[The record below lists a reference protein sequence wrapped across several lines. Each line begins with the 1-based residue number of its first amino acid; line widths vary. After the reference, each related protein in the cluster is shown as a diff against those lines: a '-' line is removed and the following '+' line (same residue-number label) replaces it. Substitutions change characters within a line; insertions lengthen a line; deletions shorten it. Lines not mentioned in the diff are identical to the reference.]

1 MTFMNPASTSQ
12 MTSEPSVFAKRRGAF
27 INNLGLLETRDDG
40 PSRAGLAALRAGL
53 RSKDGI
59 AIEMMPHVAPYLAER
74 EQASDR
80 WFFVVAALFALHP
93 LSTKEY
99 LSFGGS
105 FGQLRKKFDSI
116 EKHFQ
121 LLLASDEEDL
131 FERLKQTVSLL
142 KANNIPVNWYVL
154 LTDLTTNSWD
164 DDPQR
169 RTQMTW
175 ARDFYRDAPI
185 RSASNTDEENL

>member
-1 MTFMNPASTSQ
+1 MSTASTSQ
-12 MTSEPSVFAKRRGAF
+12 TTFEPSAFARRRGAF
-27 INNLGLLETRDDG
+27 INSLRLLETRDDG

-53 RSKDGI
+53 RGKDGV
-59 AIEMMPHVAPYLAER
+59 AVEMMPFVAPYLDER
-74 EQASDR
+74 EQTSDR
-80 WFFVVAALFALHP
+80 WFFAVAALFALHP
-93 LSTKEY
+93 HDTKER
-99 LSFGGS
+99 LSLGGS
-105 FGQLRKKFDSI
+105 FGRLRKNSDSV

-142 KANNIPVNWYVL
+142 KANNTPVNWYAL
-154 LTDLTTNSWD
+154 LTDLTAHPW

-175 ARDFYRDAPI
+175 ARDFYRDGST
-185 RSASNTDEENL
+185 RSASSTDEEN

>member
-1 MTFMNPASTSQ
+1 MSSASTSQ
-12 MTSEPSVFAKRRGAF
+12 SASEPSAFAKRRGAF
-27 INNLGLLETRDDG
+27 INNLRLLETRDDG

-53 RSKDGI
+53 RSKNGV
-59 AIEMMPHVAPYLAER
+59 AVEMMLHVAPYLGER
-74 EQASDR
+74 EQAGDR
-80 WFFVVAALFALHP
+80 WFFAVAALFALHP
-93 LSTKEY
+93 LDTRER
-99 LSFGGS
+99 LSLGGS
-105 FGQLRKKFDSI
+105 FGRLRKKSDSM

-142 KANNIPVNWYVL
+142 KANSIPVNWYVL
-154 LTDLTTNSWD
+154 LTDLTATSWD

-175 ARDFYRDAPI
+175 ARDFYRDASN
-185 RSASNTDEENL
+185 RSASNADKDNT

>member
-1 MTFMNPASTSQ
+1 MNSASTSQ
-12 MTSEPSVFAKRRGAF
+12 PASEPSAFTKRRGAF
-27 INNLGLLETRDDG
+27 INNLRLLETRDDG

-53 RSKDGI
+53 RSKDGV
-59 AIEMMPHVAPYLAER
+59 AVEMMPHVAPYLGER
-74 EQASDR
+74 EQAGDR
-80 WFFVVAALFALHP
+80 WFFAVAALFALHP
-93 LSTKEY
+93 LDTRER
-99 LSFGGS
+99 LSLGGS
-105 FGQLRKKFDSI
+105 FGRLRKNSDST

-142 KANNIPVNWYVL
+142 KANNTPVNWYAL
-154 LTDLTTNSWD
+154 LTDLTVNSW

-175 ARDFYRDAPI
+175 ARDFYRDAPN
-185 RSASNTDEENL
+185 RSASNADEENT

>member
-1 MTFMNPASTSQ
+1 MNPALTSQ
-12 MTSEPSVFAKRRGAF
+12 PAFEPSAFAKRRGAF
-27 INNLGLLETRDDG
+27 INNLRLLEMRDDG

-59 AIEMMPHVAPYLAER
+59 AVEMMPHVAPYLGER
-74 EQASDR
+74 EQSNDH
-80 WFFVVAALFALHP
+80 WFFAVAALFALHP
-93 LSTKEY
+93 LDTKEK
-99 LSFGGS
+99 LSLGGS
-105 FGQLRKKFDSI
+105 FGRLRKNSDST

-142 KANNIPVNWYVL
+142 KANNVPVNWYAL

-169 RTQMTW
+169 RTQMAW
-175 ARDFYRDAPI
+175 ARDFYRDAPT
-185 RSASNTDEENL
+185 RSAFNTDEENT

>member
-1 MTFMNPASTSQ
+1 VNPASTSPQ
-12 MTSEPSVFAKRRGAF
+12 ASEQSAFTKRRGAF
-27 INNLGLLETRDDG
+27 IHHLRLLETRDDG

-59 AIEMMPHVAPYLAER
+59 SVEMMPHVAPYLGER
-74 EQASDR
+74 EQSSDR
-80 WFFVVAALFALHP
+80 WFFAVAALFALHP
-93 LSTKEY
+93 LDTKEK
-99 LSFGGS
+99 LSLGGS
-105 FGQLRKKFDSI
+105 FGRLRKKSDSM

-121 LLLASDEEDL
+121 LLLASEEEDL
-131 FERLKQTVSLL
+131 FDRLKQTVSLL
-142 KANNIPVNWYVL
+142 KANNVPVNWYTL

-175 ARDFYRDAPI
+175 ARDFYRDAST
-185 RSASNTDEENL
+185 RSAFNKDEENT

>member
-1 MTFMNPASTSQ
+1 MNPASTSQ
-12 MTSEPSVFAKRRGAF
+12 PTSEPSAFAKRRGAF
-27 INNLGLLETRDDG
+27 INNLRLLETRDDG

-53 RSKDGI
+53 RSKDGV
-59 AIEMMPHVAPYLAER
+59 AVEMMPYVAPYLDER
-74 EQASDR
+74 EQSSDR

-93 LSTKEY
+93 LDAKEKVS
-99 LSFGGS
+99 LGGS
-105 FGQLRKKFDSI
+105 FGRLRKKSDSI

-142 KANNIPVNWYVL
+142 KANNIPVSWYAL

-164 DDPQR
+164 DPQR
-169 RTQMTW
+169 QTQMKW
-175 ARDFYRDAPI
+175 ARDFYRDAPT
-185 RSASNTDEENL
+185 RSAFNTDEENI

>member
-1 MTFMNPASTSQ
+1 MKPVSTPQ
-12 MTSEPSVFAKRRGAF
+12 PTSEPSAFAKRRGAF
-27 INNLGLLETRDDG
+27 INNLRLLKTRDDG

-59 AIEMMPHVAPYLAER
+59 AVEMMPHVAPYLGER
-74 EQASDR
+74 EQSSDC
-80 WFFVVAALFALHP
+80 WFFAVAALFALHP
-93 LSTKEY
+93 LDTREK
-99 LSFGGS
+99 LSLGGS
-105 FGQLRKKFDSI
+105 FGRLRKKSDST

-142 KANNIPVNWYVL
+142 KANDVPVNWYAL
-154 LTDLTTNSWD
+154 LTDLTINSWD
-164 DDPQR
+164 DDPRR

-175 ARDFYRDAPI
+175 ARDFYRDAPT
-185 RSASNTDEENL
+185 RSTFNTDEENT

>member
-1 MTFMNPASTSQ
+1 MNSASTSQ
-12 MTSEPSVFAKRRGAF
+12 TAFEPSAFAKRRGAF
-27 INNLGLLETRDDG
+27 INSLRLLEARDDG

-59 AIEMMPHVAPYLAER
+59 TVGMMPHVAPYLGER
-74 EQASDR
+74 EHLSDR
-80 WFFVVAALFALHP
+80 WFFAVAALFALHP
-93 LSTKEY
+93 LDTREK
-99 LSFGGS
+99 LSLGGS
-105 FGQLRKKFDSI
+105 FGRLRQKSDST

-142 KANNIPVNWYVL
+142 KANNIPVNWYAL
-154 LTDLTTNSWD
+154 LTDLTINSWD

-175 ARDFYRDAPI
+175 ARDFYRDAPS
-185 RSASNTDEENL
+185 RSASNTDEENR